1 MKKLSLTI
9 FALLLIA
16 FTYQAEAQSKVVAK
30 DLIGSWKLVIDV
42 DEEFEEAKREV
53 DEEDSFLGKI
63 ILNSVSG
70 IVSGILEEIDI
81 YMEFKPGGEV
91 KVIVEAFDEREI
103 EYSEW
108 QIDKKGRLYIS
119 DTENFS
125 TGDSDYWLME
135 KGVLILFE
143 DDNERSDNV
152 YLVNMDSN

>member
-1 MKKLSLTI
+1 
-9 FALLLIA
+9 
-16 FTYQAEAQSKVVAK
+16 
-30 DLIGSWKLVIDV
+30 
-42 DEEFEEAKREV
+42 
-53 DEEDSFLGKI
+53 
-63 ILNSVSG
+63 
-70 IVSGILEEIDI
+70 
-81 YMEFKPGGEV
+81 MEFKPGGEV

-143 DDNERSDNV
+143 DDDERSDNV